1 VNSAS
6 FGSLIGGSIPRYLPY
21 LRLPVPAS
29 RVWFHDLGAHRAGRM
44 VQVLEKLSVA
54 DGDRVRPEH
63 IATALTAERLVYDD
77 GATPHASSV
86 EISSRAREG
95 AD

>member
-1 VNSAS
+1 MISAH
-6 FGSLIGGSIPRYLPY
+6 IG
-21 LRLPVPAS
+21 
-29 RVWFHDLGAHRAGRM
+29 AGRM

>member
-1 VNSAS
+1 
-6 FGSLIGGSIPRYLPY
+6 
-21 LRLPVPAS
+21 
-29 RVWFHDLGAHRAGRM
+29 M